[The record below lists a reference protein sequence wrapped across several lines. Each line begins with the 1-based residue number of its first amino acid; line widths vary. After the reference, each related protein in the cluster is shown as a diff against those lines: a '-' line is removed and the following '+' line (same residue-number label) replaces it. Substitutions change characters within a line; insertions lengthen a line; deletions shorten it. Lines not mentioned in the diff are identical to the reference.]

1 MYSWNM
7 KRISRSGRRSFLLT
21 LPGLLLLG
29 AVLAVGA
36 ALLWWREPL
45 AGAFWRVAAP
55 LMSLRNNLGATVQ
68 ADLRAQVEALAARAA
83 DRDAL
88 YEENLYLKRLLG
100 RAPAEE
106 TVLAAVVLRPPGSP
120 YDTLLIDA
128 GHDAGLLPGNL
139 VSAGGGALIGTVTA
153 VYGRSARV
161 TLFSSPGEQYEGLLL
176 RGGEQVAPLT
186 VVGQGSGALYADV
199 PAGTGARVGD
209 SVGVP
214 GLRTGVFAAV
224 SAVETEDSRSFER
237 VHLRLPAN
245 PQHLRFVEVWRSELL
260 P

>member
-7 KRISRSGRRSFLLT
+7 KRISRSGRRPFLFT

-29 AVLAVGA
+29 AVLGVAA

-45 AGAFWRVAAP
+45 AAGLWRIGAP
-55 LMSLRNNLGATVQ
+55 LMTLRNNLGATAQ
-68 ADLRAQVEALAARAA
+68 ADLRAQVEALRAQVA

-100 RAPAEE
+100 RAPAED
-106 TVLAAVVLRPPGSP
+106 TVLAAITMRPPGSP

-128 GHDAGLLPGNL
+128 GHDAGLVPGNL
-139 VSAGGGALIGTVTA
+139 VSGAGGTLIGSVTA

-161 TLFSSPGEQYEGLLL
+161 TLFSSPGEQYAGLLL

-186 VVGQGSGALYADV
+186 VVGQGSGALYADI
-199 PAGTGARVGD
+199 PAGTGALVGD
-209 SVGVP
+209 AVVVP
-214 GLRTGVFAAV
+214 GLRTGVFAVV
-224 SAVETEDSRSFER
+224 SAVEVEDSGSFER
-237 VHLRLPAN
+237 VHLHLPVN
-245 PQHLRFVEVWRSELL
+245 PQHLRFVEVWRSDLL